1 MIWWDGKLKER
12 LRENNITC
20 LLMKRYVDD
29 ITLIL
34 SNESLTE
41 TNRKE
46 DENIMKKVQEIGN
59 NIHSTIQYNWR

>member
-1 MIWWDGKLKER
+1 
-12 LRENNITC
+12 
-20 LLMKRYVDD
+20 MKRYVDD

-46 DENIMKKVQEIGN
+46 DEYIMKKVQEIGN